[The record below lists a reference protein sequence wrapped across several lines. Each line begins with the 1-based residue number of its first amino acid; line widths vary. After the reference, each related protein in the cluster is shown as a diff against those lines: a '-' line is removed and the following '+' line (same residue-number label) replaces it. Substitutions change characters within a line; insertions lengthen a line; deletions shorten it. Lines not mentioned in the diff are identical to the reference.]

1 MGQKVHPYGLRLGIN
16 KAWKSCWYVE
26 PREYAKTLHEDLL
39 LRKTLMN
46 YPEAKMAD
54 ISDVEI
60 IRQPGRIVLVIHT
73 ARPGVLI
80 GSKGANIERINA
92 NLQKLTLQNLK
103 VKVREMRRPEIEA
116 QVIALNIARQLKMRS
131 PFRKTL
137 KQAIAMA
144 MKSGAL
150 GIKIRISGRLGGAE
164 MSRDFELKEGR
175 VPLHTLRA
183 DINYGFAESMTTFGV
198 IGVKVWVFKSE
209 ILGNEQKED
218 AGVLVR
224 KKEPSREAGYVES

>member
-16 KAWKSCWYVE
+16 KTWKSCWYVE

-39 LRKTLMN
+39 LRKTLMT
-46 YPEAKMAD
+46 YSEAKSAD

-60 IRQPGRIVLVIHT
+60 IRQPGRIVLVVYT

-92 NLQKLTLQNLK
+92 NLQKLTTQNLK

-137 KQAIAMA
+137 KQSVALA

-198 IGVKVWVFKSE
+198 IGIKVWVFKSE

-218 AGVLVR
+218 AGALV
-224 KKEPSREAGYVES
+224 KKRESNREAGYAES

>member
-16 KAWKSCWYVE
+16 KPWKSCWYVE
-26 PREYAKTLHEDLL
+26 PKDYATTLHEDLK
-39 LRKTLMN
+39 LRKALMAF
-46 YPEAKMAD
+46 PEAKNAD
-54 ISDVEI
+54 IADIEVV
-60 IRQPGRIVLVIHT
+60 RQPGRIVLVVHT

-80 GSKGANIERINA
+80 GSKGVNIERINA
-92 NLQKLTLQNLK
+92 SLQKLTTQNLK
-103 VKVREMRRPEIEA
+103 VKVREMRRPEVEA
-116 QVIALNIARQLKMRS
+116 QVVALNIARQLKMRS
-131 PFRKTL
+131 PFRKVL
-137 KQAIAMA
+137 KQSVSLA
-144 MKSGAL
+144 MKGGAL

-175 VPLHTLRA
+175 IPLHTLRA
-183 DINYGFAESMTTFGV
+183 DIDYGFAESMTTFGV

-224 KKEPSREAGYVES
+224 KKDMGREAGYAES